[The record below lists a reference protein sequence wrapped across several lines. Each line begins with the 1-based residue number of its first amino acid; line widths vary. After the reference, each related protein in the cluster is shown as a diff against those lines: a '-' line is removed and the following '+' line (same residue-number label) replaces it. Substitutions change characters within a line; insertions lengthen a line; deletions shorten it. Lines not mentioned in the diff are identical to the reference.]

1 MSGEST
7 FDLDAVDWRI
17 LAELQEDARVSYAEL
32 GRRVG
37 LGATAA
43 TERVRRLVDSG
54 VIKGFRAEVDLERV
68 GYGVL
73 AVVRLRYPS
82 GNYRK
87 LHAELERATEILQC
101 HHVTGEDCF
110 VLFVAARDMRHL
122 ERLAG
127 RIAALG
133 SITTSVVYSS
143 PLPSRVITAPTG

>member
-1 MSGEST
+1 MSGDST
-7 FDLDAVDWRI
+7 LALDAVDWRV
-17 LAELQEDARVSYAEL
+17 LAELQEDARLSYAEL

-43 TERVRRLVDSG
+43 TERVRRLVEGG

-68 GYGVL
+68 GYAVL

-87 LHAELERATEILQC
+87 LHAELERTTEILQC

-127 RIAALG
+127 RIATLG
-133 SITTSVVYSS
+133 SITTSIVYSS
-143 PLPSRVITAPTG
+143 PLPSRAVAAPSE

>member
-1 MSGEST
+1 MTGDST
-7 FDLDAVDWRI
+7 FELDSTDWRV
-17 LAELQEDARVSYAEL
+17 LAELQEDARLSYAEL

-43 TERVRRLVDSG
+43 TDRVRRLVEGG

-87 LHAELERATEILQC
+87 LHAELERTTEILQC

-110 VLFVAARDMRHL
+110 VLFVAARNMRDL
-122 ERLAG
+122 ERLVG
-127 RIAALG
+127 RIASLG
-133 SITTSVVYSS
+133 STTTSVVYSS
-143 PLPSRVITAPTG
+143 PLPSRVVTAPSG